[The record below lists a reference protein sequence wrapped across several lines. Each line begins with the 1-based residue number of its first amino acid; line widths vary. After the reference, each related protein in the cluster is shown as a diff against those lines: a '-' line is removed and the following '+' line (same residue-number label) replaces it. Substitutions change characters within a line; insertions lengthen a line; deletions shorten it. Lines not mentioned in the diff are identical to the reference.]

1 MIPANEIGS
10 SLPRED
16 HLSLELLGAIAENQS
31 ATQRDLSSR
40 LGVALGLTN
49 ALLKRLVLKGY
60 IKVAR
65 VSPRRVRYLLTPQG
79 IVEKSRLTYS
89 YIQHSIGYYRD
100 VRSRVQNLFD
110 RLALDGVKRIVFV
123 GTGEVA
129 EIGLIC
135 LHGTP
140 LELVA
145 VVDDARIGGVF
156 LGHAVRAIGA
166 LSETEHDAVVVTA
179 VQRDEALFSR
189 LEEAGVLRERIFEL
203 DGSGPGAG
211 LRKGGGGGRVQDG

>member
-49 ALLKRLVLKGY
+49 AILKRLVLKGY

-65 VSPRRVRYLLTPQG
+65 VSPRRVRYLLTPHG
-79 IVEKSRLTYS
+79 IVEKSRPTYS

-100 VRSRVQNLFD
+100 VRSRVQGLFD
-110 RLALDGVKRIVFV
+110 RLARDGVKRIVFV

-129 EIGLIC
+129 KIGLIC
-135 LHGTP
+135 LHGMP

-156 LGHAVRAIGA
+156 LGHAVRAVGA

-189 LEEAGVLRERIFEL
+189 LAAAGVLRERIFEL

-211 LRKGGGGGRVQDG
+211 EPR

>member
-1 MIPANEIGS
+1 MDPTNNNGS
-10 SLPRED
+10 ALPRED
-16 HLSLELLGAIAENQS
+16 HLSLELLGAIAENQA

-40 LGVALGLTN
+40 LGIALGLTN
-49 ALLKRLVLKGY
+49 ALLKRLARKGY
-60 IKVAR
+60 IKVSR
-65 VSPRRVRYLLTPQG
+65 VSPRRVRYLVTPTG

-100 VRSRVQNLFD
+100 VRSRVQGLFD
-110 RLALDGVKRIVFV
+110 RLARDGVKRVVFV

-135 LHGTP
+135 LHGMP

-145 VVDDARIGGVF
+145 VVDDVQIGGVF
-156 LGHAVRAIGA
+156 LGHPVRAIGA

-203 DGSGPGAG
+203 DGSGLGAG
-211 LRKGGGGGRVQDG
+211 LRAAGGEGRVQDG

>member
-31 ATQRDLSSR
+31 ATEQDLSSR

-65 VSPRRVRYLLTPQG
+65 VSPPPGQVPPDPPGNRRKEPPDLFLYPAQHRLLQG
-79 IVEKSRLTYS
+79 R
-89 YIQHSIGYYRD
+89 
-100 VRSRVQNLFD
+100 RSRVQNLFD

-179 VQRDEALFSR
+179 VRRDEALFSR

-203 DGSGPGAG
+203 DGERPRSGAQE
-211 LRKGGGGGRVQDG
+211 RRRRGRVQDG